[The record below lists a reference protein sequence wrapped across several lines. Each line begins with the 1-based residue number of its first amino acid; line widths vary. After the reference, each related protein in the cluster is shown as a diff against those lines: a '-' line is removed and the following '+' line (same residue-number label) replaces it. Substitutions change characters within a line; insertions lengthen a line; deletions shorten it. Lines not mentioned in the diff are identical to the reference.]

1 MNPLLIKSMYMTA
14 PFNSESSDNPSTAV
28 FGSLQAANI
37 VLDLAYQGIEH
48 EDWKELF
55 TKAEQAQVDRHLNA
69 VFTGEHVNTS

>member
-48 EDWKELF
+48 EDWKKLF
-55 TKAEQAQVDRHLNA
+55 AKAEQAQVSHHLNA
-69 VFTGEHVNTS
+69 VFTG